1 MSKELIENLL
11 LSEMTEVK
19 GGQASKDCHCES
31 GAGEVVVIEVPNEK
45 PEEPVGPILC

>member
-31 GAGEVVVIEVPNEK
+31 AAGEFVVIEVPNEK